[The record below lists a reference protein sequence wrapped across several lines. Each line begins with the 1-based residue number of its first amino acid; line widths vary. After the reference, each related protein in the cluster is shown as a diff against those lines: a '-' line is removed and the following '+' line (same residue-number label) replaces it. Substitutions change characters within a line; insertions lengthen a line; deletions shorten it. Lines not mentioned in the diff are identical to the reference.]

1 MSSRFLHLI
10 SCISMLTLATQVHA
24 ADDSKPFTISGFGT
38 LGVVH
43 SNTRNVDIVRDLT
56 QNDGVGYTRQ
66 TDFGMDSN
74 FGLQLNK
81 SVSDNIDTALQ
92 VVSRRSAN
100 KFQPEVTWAYARY
113 VPNDNLQLRAGRL
126 GFDVYLLADSRNVG
140 YTYQWVRPPID
151 FFGSLIISYFD
162 GGDMVLST
170 PLSGGILRAKV
181 FAGVAREKTSTGS
194 PDEFLSLNR
203 SRLLGGHL
211 EYQTSNWIYRLG
223 YSQLTFKNEFP
234 PLQPL
239 LDNLRSPYLNAF
251 IPSAAGLANEL
262 SLTDKKFTY
271 LSAGIAYDEGPL
283 QAQLMLNQLS
293 SASLLF
299 PTNRA
304 AYLTFGYRI
313 DQWTP
318 YFTYSAS
325 RPANKNTASRLP
337 LGVSPDIDM
346 LAAAFND
353 AINNQYNRQTT
364 FSLGVRYDLT
374 EKSNVKLQVDDIKT
388 DDYFLVRNNQ
398 PGWNGKA
405 RLISIAYNFIF

>member
-1 MSSRFLHLI
+1 
-10 SCISMLTLATQVHA
+10 MLALAIQAQA

-56 QNDGVGYTRQ
+56 QNDGIGYTRQ
-66 TDFGMDSN
+66 TDVGMDSN
-74 FGLQLNK
+74 VGLQLNK
-81 SVSDNIDTALQ
+81 GISDNIDTALQ
-92 VVSRRSAN
+92 VVSRKSAN

-162 GGDMVLST
+162 GADMVLST
-170 PLSGGILRAKV
+170 PMGSGILRAKV

-211 EYQTSNWIYRLG
+211 EYQISNWIYRLG
-223 YSQLTFKNEFP
+223 YSELKFKNEFP
-234 PLQPL
+234 PLQPM
-239 LDNLRSPYLNAF
+239 LDSLRSPYLNAF
-251 IPSAAGLANEL
+251 IPGAAGLANDL

-271 LSAGIAYDEGPL
+271 LSAGIAYDQGPL

-293 SASLLF
+293 SESLLF

-304 AYLTFGYRI
+304 AYLTVGYRM

-318 YFTYSAS
+318 FFTYSAS
-325 RPANKNTASRLP
+325 RPVNKNTASRLP
-337 LGVSPDIDM
+337 LGLSSDIDM
-346 LAAAFND
+346 LATAINAAV
-353 AINNQYNRQTT
+353 NNQYNHQTT
-364 FSLGVRYDLT
+364 LSIGVRYDLT